1 MKTKNFAF
9 GKKLNKTILVG
20 VLSLFNAFS
29 IQAQTSPELVFRNP
43 VLESGTAGA
52 DNAVYRFSNVTNN
65 VDALVKISGRSS
77 SLVKLVSIDVSNL
90 GYGNSF
96 QPEITYNNG
105 NAQANRNWWMDFD
118 IDFVNRAG
126 STPVNVSAFKITAL
140 DVDGDGSR
148 LNEYV
153 SFYNAHSY
161 LLESNTLLS
170 VQSILDLVLNLLTPG
185 RQFKGPVR
193 NFTNIDVNATEVMTT
208 VAYND
213 KNTFRLR
220 AGAETGNG
228 STTAASRMY
237 SFWFKSFDYQNAVEV
252 TLPVE
257 FHSFTAL
264 LDKSDEKVNL
274 RWITASEM
282 NVSHFA
288 VEKSND
294 GKNFTDIGVVFAK
307 GNSEEEIQYNFVNN
321 LSGRQSGVIYYR
333 IRSVDIDGKTQ
344 YSVIRVINL
353 TQSVSAAISI
363 TTYPNPATSELRVT
377 IPANWQ
383 NKRIVYEV
391 VNQAGQVV
399 AKKDISNSSQTE
411 NLNISH
417 LSPGIY
423 FIRAI
428 GNGETAQQKIIKQ

>member
-1 MKTKNFAF
+1 MKTKNLAF
-9 GKKLNKTILVG
+9 RRKLNKTVLLGI
-20 VLSLFNAFS
+20 LSLLNILFA
-29 IQAQTSPELVFRNP
+29 QAQATPELIFRNP

-65 VDALVKISGRSS
+65 VDALVKIAGRSS
-77 SLVKLVSIDVSNL
+77 SLVKLVNIDVSNH

-96 QPEITYNNG
+96 QPEVTYNNG
-105 NAQANRNWWMDFD
+105 SAQSYRNWWMDFD
-118 IDFVNRAG
+118 INFVKGATT
-126 STPVNVSAFKITAL
+126 TPVNVSTFNVTAL
-140 DVDGDGSR
+140 DVDGDGSK

-161 LLESNTLLS
+161 LMESNTLLS
-170 VQSILDLVLNLLTPG
+170 VQNLLDLVLNLLTPG
-185 RQFKGPVR
+185 RQFKGPVK

-208 VAYND
+208 ITYND
-213 KNTFRLR
+213 KNTFRLK

-228 STTAASRMY
+228 SSNAASRMY
-237 SFWFKSFDYQNAVEV
+237 SFWFKGFDYQNAVEV

-257 FHSFTAL
+257 FHSFAAL
-264 LDKSDEKVNL
+264 LDNNSKKVNL
-274 RWITASEM
+274 KWITATEM

-288 VEKSND
+288 VEKSTD
-294 GKNFTDIGVVFAK
+294 GKNFTDIGVVFAI
-307 GNSEEEIQYNFVNN
+307 GNSTEEMQYAFTDD
-321 LSGRQSGVIYYR
+321 LGARQSGVLYYR

-344 YSVIRVINL
+344 YSTTRVINL

-383 NKRIVYEV
+383 NKKIVYEV

-399 AKKDISNSSQTE
+399 VRKDVSNSSQTE
-411 NLNISH
+411 S
-417 LSPGIY
+417 LSINHIAPGIY
-423 FIRAI
+423 FLRAA
-428 GNGETAQQKIIKQ
+428 GNGETAQQKITKQ